1 MKKILLSL
9 ISIILIV
16 TANVTN
22 VLSTKALTH
31 MINTD
36 KQELKPG
43 EEVTLTLRLENNTD
57 KIDAYSGEVKYD
69 SDIFEEIN
77 EDDFTTMGNW
87 KDLRYNHKNH
97 KFVMIN
103 TDGTSENEDILKLK
117 LTVKKDL
124 KIELATIKIDNI
136 KTSSGKSDIY
146 LENVKLDLNVNLED
160 ITKPEG
166 GGNDSNGDVIIP
178 DDTTK
183 PEGGGNNSNGDAIIP
198 DDTTKPEGG
207 GNDSNGDVI
216 IPDDTTKP
224 EGGGNDSNGD
234 VIIPEDTMKPEGEVH
249 NSNKDTNKPENVGT
263 VLNGS
268 ENNPSNLQNAKT
280 GDKSIL
286 VYIIIL
292 IIVVL
297 VLIIPKINKKNRK
310 TLSILL
316 ALSLGSITSVK
327 TYAIDLPNTEVNK
340 GNKVIGDLTGDKK
353 INYEDIHLLEEYLLE
368 LSTIDETY
376 LNNAD
381 LNCDGKITITDL
393 SLLIKLVENTL
404 EYNVEILSEV
414 DKYYVSKNEMIELK
428 FKVNISPYGEITSAT
443 INNKEYEV
451 SKGEEVDE
459 YIVKVDGYSNAGIH
473 ELKFSKVKIHS
484 DIEAKVDFIQNIEV
498 YKDSIKVND
507 YSEKDALEE
516 GKVYISFNV
525 EDNDNALISGKAKL
539 IKDNSV
545 IEEVDIK
552 SGKNT
557 ISFDVD
563 EGTKYQFKVISTY
576 KKDEDG
582 INKVV
587 DEESLVTEVELKG
600 DYQLTLGNISILDN
614 NDNPILYL
622 EKNSKFKLRFECTN
636 ITKLIP
642 ERVVINSKEYN
653 VVKVKDDI
661 YEVTL
666 DGFNSTGIK
675 KIAIEKIIFNNK
687 KEIEITESNTAE
699 IEVLKEKPKVN
710 DFSYEELVN
719 GNIKVNFNVFDNDS
733 VIEKLR
739 VVVNDG
745 TNDIYTNDNLDKNS
759 TNINFTPNHSE
770 NYSIKFIS
778 DYNLGNNSN
787 SNKYQNEVLLEKEI
801 TLIKGLIEL
810 KDIQS
815 VQLYKK
821 DGNDIVEVREVN
833 VKNFDQKDYIV
844 HVTMKDMPDFYC
856 EIQDTSVAGS
866 DFVLEL
872 KYNNALSYQGITKS
886 NTIKVVCGQIE
897 NDIVKIL
904 EDTSLEDII
913 STIKSN
919 PSAEIILNKDLDAS
933 KVSVTDLTMI
943 VTEFKGKL
951 NGNGHAIKNL
961 SKPLFNELN
970 EATIENLIIEN
981 ATLTS
986 QNGILSNTLKDVT
999 INNVHIKNSSIKVG
1013 DNWQYTGI
1021 ISKESRG
1028 NTVIENSSIRNTS
1041 LKAGRYTGGVVGFNY
1056 GNLTIK
1062 NTYINGTVEA
1072 PDNPGGDSVGGAIG
1086 ESTGIV
1092 NIENTYVDI
1101 NLISNGRGAD
1111 GALIGYAENTTVN
1124 LTNVISTS
1132 DGDKG
1137 SRVVG
1142 KANLKATNCYEIS
1155 ESKLKSNADKGII
1168 TISQNEINE
1177 NFFKNTLKWDESIWN
1192 LENTSADNMPRLN
1205 NLDVEEVEVDVKPDN
1220 ESLYIPEIK
1229 RLKKLSSYNSAKEI
1243 AYSNMYALMPFYEAD
1258 LYVQYGNKI
1267 SEDNVLNEKVIK
1279 TIIPYDKNGKMLVSL
1294 NTDNYSDIAKIKVI
1308 FDDDTTNEYIVLF
1321 NKKLSDVATYTI
1333 PSLGIGYNYNK
1344 FILNT
1349 DISLVTDLINVAKG
1363 LDYKTKINPVTQEE
1377 ESRLY
1382 VDYYNESVKGNLEE
1396 VIKNILVSQDDYNL
1410 YLDNDI
1416 LKTKIKNELL
1426 NDNNLEKILYTYN
1439 YYSKWYNID
1448 IEGINVSD
1456 ILFFNVKNMV
1466 NKSYDIKRLTQ
1477 NTISTSEYNRKTSS
1491 TLNYYNDLIKPQNG
1505 KTLTETLE
1513 YYINIEG
1520 VKDPNDWFSS
1530 SFKGMLSEKPVLGRE
1545 DEIKYRAWSLL
1556 KVRDDH
1562 LLPVLTA
1569 PQEDMYIIS
1578 APTQLIIGSM
1588 NRYYAHL
1595 RGDTEEMRG
1604 IIEKYAH
1611 MICNFYTTSSSFI
1624 DNSADILNSKVHI
1637 QYDTR
1642 FYFPS
1647 LGDQNKGTAKDP
1659 VVKWVYE
1666 AIDVFAAANGSSAYA
1681 NGTDV
1686 FWVVDP
1692 ALGGDYSFKV
1702 FAHETAH
1709 NQDGYY
1715 FYEGYSRRCDTWGED
1730 HADDNIAQDIYDGS
1744 FVFNIR
1750 NDIDIESDVSNNLTL
1765 NRINSKDKIHSYYKE
1780 MFETYYVL
1788 DYLTAQAFL
1797 QLTPEEQA
1805 KLAVRVTY
1813 TNEGRNTVYNKLT
1826 ADEIRSMNLQDMED
1840 LWDNQIAFRNSGE
1853 VSGEG
1858 PGLYGGDNHY
1868 NIYWYQPHNDN
1879 GRSDSYTFKRVGF
1892 EMLGVG
1898 GYTNGYV
1905 AYRSGMTKNDLE
1917 ALRKATGNSN
1927 ITWREYKLQRYKEV
1941 ENNLSNIPYFDAN
1954 EVIKLYKEALTK
1966 DAKASTVD
1974 NVKRDETNNVRR
1986 VLYGLV
1992 KRTTNDFAD
2001 AGIYTNKNEI
2011 EISTAQGLIDAI
2023 RNNRM
2028 GSYKLTADLDFSNIN
2043 TSQNVYI
2050 TETFLGLLDGNGFE
2064 ITGLSKPLFDKIIYA
2079 NIKNIEV
2086 KNPSYSQNETA
2097 SLIKTAKNSM
2107 LENVTVY
2114 NSNLPIVE
2122 NVEGSLQKIGMAQGA
2137 IKVLV
2142 EENLSIEDEDTKDD
2156 LKEII
2161 NNETIESNKNIMV
2174 EDKIINNSTPVLNKE
2189 EEIFQE

>member
-31 MINTD
+31 MIHTD

-87 KDLRYNHKNH
+87 KDLRYNPKNH

-103 TDGTSENEDILKLK
+103 TDGTSKNEDILKLK

-124 KIELATIKIDNI
+124 KIESATIKIDNI

-160 ITKPEG
+160 TI
-166 GGNDSNGDVIIP
+166 
-178 DDTTK
+178 K
-183 PEGGGNNSNGDAIIP
+183 PEGGGNNSNGDVTIP
-198 DDTTKPEGG
+198 DDT
-207 GNDSNGDVI
+207 I
-216 IPDDTTKP
+216 
-224 EGGGNDSNGD
+224 
-234 VIIPEDTMKPEGEVH
+234 KPEGEVH

-286 VYIIIL
+286 IYIIIL

-297 VLIIPKINKKNRK
+297 LLIIPKRKKKNRK
-310 TLSILL
+310 TLSIIL
-316 ALSLGSITSVK
+316 AMFLGSITSIK
-327 TYAIDLPNTEVNK
+327 TYAIDLPDTQVNK
-340 GNKVIGDLTGDKK
+340 GNKVIGELTGDKK

-368 LSTIDETY
+368 LSTIDEAY
-376 LNNAD
+376 LNNVD

-404 EYNVEILSEV
+404 EYNVEILSDV

-428 FKVNISPYGEITSAT
+428 FKVNISPYGDITSAI

-451 SKGEEVDE
+451 YKGQEVDE

-473 ELKFSKVKIHS
+473 KLKFSKVKIHS

-507 YSEKDALEE
+507 YSQKDDLEE
-516 GKVYISFNV
+516 EKVYISFNV

-539 IKDNSV
+539 IKDDSV

-557 ISFDVD
+557 ISFDID

-576 KKDEDG
+576 KKDEEG

-587 DEESLVTEVELKG
+587 DEESLVTEV
-600 DYQLTLGNISILDN
+600 
-614 NDNPILYL
+614 
-622 EKNSKFKLRFECTN
+622 
-636 ITKLIP
+636 
-642 ERVVINSKEYN
+642 
-653 VVKVKDDI
+653 
-661 YEVTL
+661 
-666 DGFNSTGIK
+666 
-675 KIAIEKIIFNNK
+675 
-687 KEIEITESNTAE
+687 
-699 IEVLKEKPKVN
+699 EVLKEKPKVN

-733 VIEKLR
+733 VIEKLK

-745 TNDIYTNDNLDKNS
+745 TNDIYINDNLDKNS
-759 TNINFTPNHSE
+759 TNITFIPNHSE

-821 DGNDIVEVREVN
+821 DGNDIVEVREVS

-856 EIQDTSVAGS
+856 EIQDISVAGS

-919 PSAEIILNKDLDAS
+919 PNAEIILNKDLDAS

-943 VTEFKGKL
+943 ATEFKGKL

-970 EATIENLIIEN
+970 GATIENLIIEN

-1013 DNWQYTGI
+1013 ENWQYTGI

-1028 NTVIENSSIRNTS
+1028 NTVIENSSIRNTT

-1056 GNLTIK
+1056 GNFTIK
-1062 NTYINGTVEA
+1062 NTYINGIVEA

-1137 SRVVG
+1137 SRIVG

-1155 ESKLKSNADKGII
+1155 ESKLKSNADKKII
-1168 TISQNEINE
+1168 TISKNEINE
-1177 NFFKNTLKWDESIWN
+1177 NFFKNKLKWDDSIWN
-1192 LENTSADNMPRLN
+1192 LKNTSADNMPRLN

-1279 TIIPYDKNGKMLVSL
+1279 TIISYDKNGKMLVSL
-1294 NTDNYSDIAKIKVI
+1294 NTDNYSDISKIKVV
-1308 FDDDTTNEYIVLF
+1308 FDDDTTNEYIVSF

-1363 LDYKTKINPVTQEE
+1363 LDYKTKINPFIQE

-1382 VDYYNESVKGNLEE
+1382 VDYYNEFVKGNLEE
-1396 VIKNILVSQDDYNL
+1396 VIKNILASQDDYNL

-1416 LKTKIKNELL
+1416 LKDKIKNELL

-1448 IEGINVSD
+1448 IEGINISD

-1466 NKSYDIKRLTQ
+1466 NKSYDIKKLTQ
-1477 NTISTSEYNRKTSS
+1477 NTMSTSEYNRKTSS
-1491 TLNYYNDLIKPQNG
+1491 TLSYYNNLIKPQNG

-1520 VKDPNDWFSS
+1520 IKDPNDWFSS

-1562 LLPVLTA
+1562 LLPILTA

-1595 RGDTEEMRG
+1595 SGDTEEMRG
-1604 IIEKYAH
+1604 IIEKYAN
-1611 MICNFYTTSSSFI
+1611 MICNFYTTSSTFI

-1715 FYEGYSRRCDTWGED
+1715 FYEGYSRRYDTWGED

-1826 ADEIRSMNLQDMED
+1826 ADEIRNMNLKNMKD
-1840 LWDNQIAFRNSGE
+1840 LWDNKIAFRNSGE

-1879 GRSDSYTFKRVGF
+1879 GRPDSYTFKRVGF

-1917 ALRKATGNSN
+1917 ALRKATGNPN

-1966 DAKASTVD
+1966 DAQASTVD

-1992 KRTTNDFAD
+1992 KRTTNDFD
-2001 AGIYTNKNEI
+2001 NAGIYTNKNAV

-2028 GSYKLTADLDFSNIN
+2028 GSYKLTANLDFSNIN

-2064 ITGLSKPLFDKIIYA
+2064 ITGLSKPLFNKIIYA

-2086 KNPSYSQNETA
+2086 KNSSYSQNETA

-2122 NVEGSLQKIGMAQGA
+2122 NVEGSLQKIDRSQGA
-2137 IKVLV
+2137 IKDLV
-2142 EENLSIEDEDTKDD
+2142 EENLFIEDEDTKDD

-2161 NNETIESNKNIMV
+2161 NNETIESNKNNMV
-2174 EDKIINNSTPVLNKE
+2174 EDNIINNSTPVLNKE